1 MSRKK
6 CCRWDEKDEIWLRC
20 WLWSAEVAFLAIF
33 TDWFIAFSFQM
44 QFVGRL
50 KGELPG
56 LDEDLSEDEA
66 SEEEKYDILFLVHLN
81 L

>member
-1 MSRKK
+1 M
-6 CCRWDEKDEIWLRC
+6 
-20 WLWSAEVAFLAIF
+20 AFLAIF